1 MAGKLGINKKGGSVS
16 YRSVLA
22 CRPTRS
28 SIMAE
33 RILTMPLR
41 AAAAL
46 ILTIALTTGCSAMHG
61 DPKNP
66 EKNPHPVKRYE
77 VTATVDSPGP
87 WDSVKG
93 VVFFD
98 VVNAECVPQDTFTG
112 GRNVPNTSY
121 DFEMVPIGRNT
132 WRGYFYRDALRDDDY
147 FGKGVCHWDATQ
159 VAPDFKVDGV
169 GFGSSQLVDEALGS
183 TQTDYFR
190 KSDLSGHLKG
200 LGSAPAFS
208 ATRPEY
214 KKNPNGFFPITLTIK
229 EANP

>member
-1 MAGKLGINKKGGSVS
+1 
-16 YRSVLA
+16 
-22 CRPTRS
+22 
-28 SIMAE
+28 
-33 RILTMPLR
+33 
-41 AAAAL
+41 
-46 ILTIALTTGCSAMHG
+46 
-61 DPKNP
+61 
-66 EKNPHPVKRYE
+66 
-77 VTATVDSPGP
+77 
-87 WDSVKG
+87 
-93 VVFFD
+93 
-98 VVNAECVPQDTFTG
+98 
-112 GRNVPNTSY
+112 
-121 DFEMVPIGRNT
+121 MVPIGRNT
-132 WRGYFYRDALRDDDY
+132 WRGFFYRDALRDDDY
-147 FGKGVCHWDATQ
+147 FGMGVCHWDAAQ